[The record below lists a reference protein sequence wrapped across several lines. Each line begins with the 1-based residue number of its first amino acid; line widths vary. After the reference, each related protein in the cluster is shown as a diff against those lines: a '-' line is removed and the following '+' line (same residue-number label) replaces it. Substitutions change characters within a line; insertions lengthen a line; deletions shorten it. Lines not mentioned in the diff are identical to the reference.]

1 MYLMEQALLPS
12 EHALDV
18 ADRALAAARRVG
30 CEAAVAVSAGA
41 GLSVTVRKGEVEV
54 LEHHRDKSLSITVYQ
69 GQRKGSAST
78 SDFSPAAVE
87 DTVAA
92 AVAIAG
98 VAEPDPHAGLIDPAL
113 LAHDYPD
120 LDLDHPW
127 ALEPDAAIQ
136 IALEAEAAARAAG
149 GEVQEVDESAVSRF
163 QGLRA
168 YADTNGFR
176 GAYRATRHGLS
187 CTVVGARDGA
197 MQRGYWYTMARNAEQ
212 LEAAAEVGRR
222 ATERAVAKLGARK
235 LSTRKAPVL
244 LENRVATGF
253 IGHLVSAVSGAALY
267 RETSFLRGA
276 AGTQVFPS
284 FLSIHERPHLPRSF
298 GAAPFDAEGART
310 FDRALIEQGVLGGY
324 LLDSYAA
331 RRLGLP
337 STGHAGGAHLLQVSD
352 QGADFPAL
360 LRQMDTGVL
369 VTDLMGFGVNL
380 VTGDYSRGASGFWV
394 ERGEIQYPVE
404 EITIAG
410 NLREMFRTL
419 VASGCDRET
428 RGSVHCG
435 SLLLAEMTIA
445 GD

>member
-1 MYLMEQALLPS
+1 MSQSPVS
-12 EHALDV
+12 KDHALDV
-18 ADRALAAARRVG
+18 ADRAIAAARRAG
-30 CEAAVAVSAGA
+30 CAAAVAVNAGA

-54 LEHHRDKSLSITVYQ
+54 LEHHRDKSLAVTVYH

-78 SDFSPAAVE
+78 SDFSPAAVD

-92 AVAIAG
+92 AVAIANA
-98 VAEPDPHAGLIDPAL
+98 AEPDAYAGLIDPSL
-113 LAHDYPD
+113 LAHEYPD
-120 LDLDHPW
+120 LHLDHPW
-127 ALEPDAAIQ
+127 DLSPEEAIR
-136 IALEAEAAARAAG
+136 IALEAEAAARTGNA
-149 GEVQEVDESAVSRF
+149 EVQEVDESAVSRF

-168 YADTNGFR
+168 YADSSGFR
-176 GAYRATRHGLS
+176 GAYNATRHGVS

-197 MQRGYWYTMARNAEQ
+197 MQRGYWYSMARDARR
-212 LEAAAEVGRR
+212 LESAASVGQR
-222 ATERAVAKLGARK
+222 ATERALAKLGARK

-244 LENRVATGF
+244 LENRMATGF
-253 IGHLVSAVSGAALY
+253 IGHLLSAISGASLY

-276 AGTQVFPS
+276 VGTQVFPE
-284 FLSIHERPHLPRSF
+284 FLTIQEQPHVAGSF

-310 FDRALIEQGVLGGY
+310 SNRTLVDAGVLGGY
-324 LLDSYAA
+324 LLDSYAG

-337 STGHAGGAHLLQVSD
+337 STGNAGGAHLLTVSD
-352 QGADFPAL
+352 QGGDFAAL

-410 NLREMFRTL
+410 NLREMFRRL

>member
-1 MYLMEQALLPS
+1 MDHALLS
-12 EHALDV
+12 KEHALEV
-18 ADRALAAARRVG
+18 ADRAIAAARRAG
-30 CEAAVAVSAGA
+30 CAAAVAVSAGA
-41 GLSVTVRKGEVEV
+41 GLSVTVRKGEVET
-54 LEHHRDKSLSITVYQ
+54 LEHHRDKSLAVTVYD

-78 SDFSPAAVE
+78 SDFSPAAVD

-92 AVAIAG
+92 AAAIARA
-98 VAEPDPHAGLIDPAL
+98 AEPDAYAGLIDPAL
-113 LAHDYPD
+113 QAHDYPD

-127 ALEPDAAIQ
+127 SLQPDEASR
-136 IALEAEAAARAAG
+136 IALEAEAAARGAHA
-149 GEVQEVDESAVSRF
+149 EVQEVDESAVSRF

-168 YADTNGFR
+168 YADSNGFR
-176 GAYRATRHGLS
+176 GAYVATRHGIS
-187 CTVVGARDGA
+187 CTVVAAREGA
-197 MQRGYWYTMARNAEQ
+197 MQRGYWYSMAREAAR
-212 LEAAAEVGRR
+212 LEAASRVGLL

-235 LSTRKAPVL
+235 LSTRKAPVV
-244 LENRVATGF
+244 LENRIATGF
-253 IGHLVSAVSGAALY
+253 IGHLLSAISGGALY
-267 RETSFLRGA
+267 RETSFLRGS
-276 AGTQVFPS
+276 AGTQIFPA
-284 FLSIHERPHLPRSF
+284 FFNIEEQPHLARSF

-310 FDRALIEQGVLGGY
+310 APRTLVERGVLGGY

-337 STGHAGGAHLLQVSD
+337 STGNAGGAHLLSVSD
-352 QGADFPAL
+352 QGADLPTL

-394 ERGEIQYPVE
+394 ERGEIQHAVE